1 VPPHHDWDE
10 ETNVTDQ
17 AEVDPIAPDK
27 GEVAYLIV
35 LAGATVGEMFKV
47 PTGEAVIGRGKRSE
61 IELFDEGVSRAHAR
75 ILSQGDHVW
84 VEDLGSRNGTF
95 VNGEKV
101 DSKVKLA
108 DGDKIQVGRTT
119 ILKFTYHD
127 SLEESFQKQMYE
139 SALRDGLTNVFNK
152 RYFTERLNSELRFA
166 TRHRAALALLMIDL
180 DHFKQVNDTY
190 GHVAGDRVL
199 VAVAGALAKSVRNED
214 VVARYGGEEFAVL
227 LRATPVEHVKTTAER
242 LRRQVEALTV
252 DAPEGEPAIDP
263 IHVTVSIGIA
273 TYPEQI
279 VATPPEL
286 IELADQA
293 LYRAKHAGRNRV
305 AE

>member
-1 VPPHHDWDE
+1 VSSHDWEE
-10 ETNVTDQ
+10 ETSVTDQ
-17 AEVDPIAPDK
+17 ADVDPVEPESA
-27 GEVAYLIV
+27 EVAYLIV
-35 LAGATVGEMFKV
+35 LAGSTVGEMFKL
-47 PTGEAVIGRGKRSE
+47 PAGEAVIGRGKRSE

-75 ILSQGDHVW
+75 IRSAGDQVW

-101 DSKVKLA
+101 DQKMQLA

-139 SALRDGLTNVFNK
+139 SALRDGLTKVFNK

-166 TRHRAALALLMIDL
+166 TRHRAALALLILDL
-180 DHFKQVNDTY
+180 DHFKRINDTY

-199 VAVAGALAKSVRNED
+199 FTVAAALQKSMRNED
-214 VVARYGGEEFAVL
+214 VVARYGGEEFAVI
-227 LRATPVEHVKTTAER
+227 LRATPVEHVVRTAER
-242 LRRQVEALTV
+242 LRKQIEALEIV
-252 DAPEGEPAIDP
+252 PEEAEGPREP

-273 TYPEQI
+273 TYPEI
-279 VATPPEL
+279 DVKTPPEL
-286 IELADQA
+286 IERADQA
-293 LYRAKHAGRNRV
+293 LYKAKHSGRNRV
-305 AE
+305 AQ

>member
-1 VPPHHDWDE
+1 MGEHDWEE
-10 ETNVTDQ
+10 ETSVTEQ
-17 AEVDPIAPDK
+17 ADVEPIESEPR
-27 GEVAYLIV
+27 EVAYLIV
-35 LAGATVGEMFKV
+35 LAGSTVGEMFKL
-47 PTGEAVIGRGKRSE
+47 PGGEATIGRGKRSE

-75 ILSQGDHVW
+75 ILSAGDAVW

-95 VNGEKV
+95 VNGDRVER
-101 DSKVKLA
+101 KVKLA

-139 SALRDGLTNVFNK
+139 SALRDGLTKVFNK

-166 TRHRAALALLMIDL
+166 TRHRAALALLMLDL
-180 DHFKQVNDTY
+180 DHFKKINDTH

-199 VAVAGALAKSVRNED
+199 VAVAQVLSKSVRNED

-227 LRATPVEHVKTTAER
+227 LRATPVEHVLGTAER
-242 LRRQVEALTV
+242 LRRQIEALAV
-252 DAPEGEPAIDP
+252 EGEGDTAGQRIRC
-263 IHVTVSIGIA
+263 TVSVGVA
-273 TYPEQI
+273 TYPEKP
-279 VATPPEL
+279 VTSPPEL

-293 LYRAKHAGRNRV
+293 LYRAKNGGRNRV
-305 AE
+305 CE

>member
-1 VPPHHDWDE
+1 VAHHDWEE
-10 ETNVTDQ
+10 ETSVTEQ
-17 AEVDPIAPDK
+17 ADVEPIEADK

-35 LAGATVGEMFKV
+35 LAGSTVGEMFKL
-47 PTGEAVIGRGKRSE
+47 PSGEATIGRGKRSE

-75 ILSQGDHVW
+75 ILSSGEHVW
-84 VEDLGSRNGTF
+84 IEDLDSRNGTF
-95 VNGEKV
+95 VNGDKV
-101 DSKVKLA
+101 GKKVKLA

-139 SALRDGLTNVFNK
+139 SALRDGLTKVFNK

-166 TRHRAALALLMIDL
+166 TRHRAALALLMVDL

-199 VAVAGALAKSVRNED
+199 AAVAQTLAKSIRNED
-214 VVARYGGEEFAVL
+214 VVSRYGGEEFAVL
-227 LRATPVEHVKTTAER
+227 LRATPVEHVLGTAER
-242 LRRQVEALTV
+242 LRRQIEALSIES
-252 DAPEGEPAIDP
+252 EGEPPGPP
-263 IHVTVSIGIA
+263 IRVTVSVGVA
-273 TYPEQI
+273 TYPEKT
-279 VATPPEL
+279 VSTPPEL

-293 LYRAKHAGRNRV
+293 LYRAKNGGRNRV
-305 AE
+305 SE